1 MSLFIT
7 FWRTGACRWF
17 NPPCPAPP
25 RDGPKTPFVTLAYFR
40 QRQRDRM
47 FDLVHAEFR
56 KSGLNKAELVRHMG
70 RQPEVISRMLGAPG
84 NWRLDT
90 VSGLLFA
97 ISGAEA
103 AFTTRYPMAQ
113 SLPDA
118 AAPADAV
125 ATPSAPSPAPTARD
139 GRTKG

>member
-1 MSLFIT
+1 MSFLT
-7 FWRTGACRWF
+7 
-17 NPPCPAPP
+17 PP
-25 RDGPKTPFVTLAYFR
+25 RDGQKTPSVTLAYFR
-40 QRQRDRM
+40 QRQRNRL

-56 KSGLNKAELVRHMG
+56 KSGLTQAELARRMG
-70 RQPEVISRMLGAPG
+70 RRPEVVSRMLGAPG

-90 VSGLLFA
+90 VSDLLFA

-103 AFTTRYPMAQ
+103 AFTTRYPMAE
-113 SLPDA
+113 SAPDA

-125 ATPSAPSPAPTARD
+125 ATPAAPSPAPTARD

>member
-1 MSLFIT
+1 MSFLT
-7 FWRTGACRWF
+7 S
-17 NPPCPAPP
+17 P
-25 RDGPKTPFVTLAYFR
+25 RDGQKTPFVTLAYFR
-40 QRQRDRM
+40 QRQRNRL

-56 KSGLNKAELVRHMG
+56 KSGLTQAELARRMG
-70 RQPEVISRMLGAPG
+70 RRPEVVSRMLGAPG

-90 VSGLLFA
+90 VSDLLFA

-103 AFTTRYPMAQ
+103 AFTTRYPMAE
-113 SLPDA
+113 SAPDA

-125 ATPSAPSPAPTARD
+125 ATPAAPSPAPTARD

>member
-1 MSLFIT
+1 MSFLT
-7 FWRTGACRWF
+7 
-17 NPPCPAPP
+17 PPG
-25 RDGPKTPFVTLAYFR
+25 DGQKTPFVTLAYFR
-40 QRQRDRM
+40 QRQRDRL

-56 KSGLNKAELVRHMG
+56 KSGLTQAELARRMG
-70 RQPEVISRMLGAPG
+70 RRPEVVSRMLGAPG

-90 VSGLLFA
+90 VSDLLFA

-103 AFTTRYPMAQ
+103 AFTTRYPMAE
-113 SLPDA
+113 SASEA

-125 ATPSAPSPAPTARD
+125 ATPAAPSPAPTARD

>member
-1 MSLFIT
+1 MSFLT
-7 FWRTGACRWF
+7 
-17 NPPCPAPP
+17 PP
-25 RDGPKTPFVTLAYFR
+25 RDGQKTPFVTRAYFR
-40 QRQRDRM
+40 QRQRDRL

-56 KSGLNKAELVRHMG
+56 KSGLTQAELARRMG
-70 RQPEVISRMLGAPG
+70 RRPEVVSRMLGAPG

-90 VSGLLFA
+90 VSDLLFA

-103 AFTTRYPMAQ
+103 AFTTRYPMAE
-113 SLPDA
+113 SASDA

-125 ATPSAPSPAPTARD
+125 ATPAAPSPAPTARD